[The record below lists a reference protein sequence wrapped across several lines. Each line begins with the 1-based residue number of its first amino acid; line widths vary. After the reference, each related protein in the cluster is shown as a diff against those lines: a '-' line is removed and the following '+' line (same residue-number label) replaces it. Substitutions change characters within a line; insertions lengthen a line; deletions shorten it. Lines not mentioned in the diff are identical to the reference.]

1 MSQKWP
7 LRQPRP
13 FEERLKEDFPLFT
26 GLRVL
31 DTLFPL
37 ALGGTCTIPASF
49 GCGESLLKG
58 CIWKASNFS
67 SYVYVGCG
75 ERSNEMTRV
84 IDDLQCITT

>member
-13 FEERLKEDFPLFT
+13 FDERLQEDIPLLT

-37 ALGGTCTIPASF
+37 VLGGTCTIPAAY
-49 GCGESLLKG
+49 GCGQSLLKG

-67 SYVYVGCG
+67 SYIYVGCG
-75 ERSNEMTRV
+75 ERSNDIIRV
-84 IDDLQCITT
+84 FDDFS